1 MRFRQGR
8 YSVSV
13 DNRTRS
19 ARPACAQSL
28 GGARIYD
35 TRRRSSQH
43 LLRDASGDHRVCRTF
58 LAVLVGAVLAL
69 RVSSRATGLRI
80 LRVALYSVPFEIGLL
95 LLVLALDTR

>member
-1 MRFRQGR
+1 MILADVPASTYFGMP
-8 YSVSV
+8 VV
-13 DNRTRS
+13 II
-19 ARPACAQSL
+19 ACA
-28 GGARIYD
+28 
-35 TRRRSSQH
+35 
-43 LLRDASGDHRVCRTF
+43 VTF